1 MANTPP
7 RNDTPKGARPATD
20 ASKKKPLKNLEPAKD
35 SDAQVKGGVAKQ
47 STVLEE

>member
-7 RNDTPKGARPATD
+7 RENTPEASRPVSD

-35 SDAQVKGGVAKQ
+35 NGANVKGGVKRQ